1 VDPGAAPDDRAVVL
15 FFRGFVG
22 EGGAPRFSGGDLKVW
37 HYFQHVAS
45 SARFRPVLRTG
56 RALAGD
62 NPWNACPDA
71 VIGRWARVDPQVYFL
86 AGMNWNRLPRRRRWR
101 PRRPVINLVQHI
113 RHADERD
120 PKRAFLRYPAVRIC
134 VAPEVADAIR
144 ATGEVRGPIIII
156 PNGTDVEVDLSI
168 PLAARDI
175 DICVIGNKRPEVTRE
190 IAARLAGPDR
200 RLRVLDGLVPRREF
214 LDVLGRSRLAVF
226 VPRRLEGFY
235 LPALEAMA
243 QGTVVVCPDSV
254 GNRSFCRDGDT
265 CWFAPYDV
273 DAIVSRAEAA
283 WTADGDVVERIRHR
297 AAAEAAR
304 HDLAGEREAF
314 LEVLADLPRLW
325 AEATGPPASPV

>member
-1 VDPGAAPDDRAVVL
+1 MNSGAAIDDRAVVL
-15 FFRGFVG
+15 FFRGFGG
-22 EGGAPRFSGGDLKVW
+22 EGDTTRFSGGDLKVW
-37 HYFQHVAS
+37 HYFQHVES
-45 SARFRPVLRTG
+45 SSRFRPVLRTG
-56 RALAGD
+56 HALSED
-62 NPWNACPDA
+62 NPWSARLDA
-71 VIGRWARVDPQVYFL
+71 VVGRRARLDPQVYFV
-86 AGMNWNRLPRRRRWR
+86 AGMNWNRLPRRRRSR
-101 PRRPVINLVQHI
+101 PTRPVINLVQHI

-120 PKRAFLRYPAVRIC
+120 PKRTFLRYPAVRIC

-144 ATGEVRGPIIII
+144 ATGDVRGPIITI
-156 PNGTDVEVDLSI
+156 PNGTDVEVDMST

-175 DICVIGNKRPEVTRE
+175 DICVIGSKRPEFTRE
-190 IAARLAGPDR
+190 IAARLARPDR

-243 QGTVVVCPDSV
+243 QGTVVVCPDAV

-265 CWFAPYDV
+265 CWFAPYDM
-273 DAIVSRAEAA
+273 DAIVSRVEAA
-283 WTADGDVVERIRHR
+283 WTADADVVERIRRR
-297 AAAEAAR
+297 AADEAAR

-325 AEATGPPASPV
+325 AQATCPQASGV